1 MNLLS
6 EIFNERGLVL
16 ALMGALGGAVR
27 SAALKTTW
35 REGLRVVFIG
45 GVTAFGFGI
54 LAPFVLKPWLGD
66 LPPDVVGQIGALAA
80 SSFIVG
86 LMGVTIIESL
96 IAGRLLGRRADGE
109 NE

>member
-1 MNLLS
+1 MSLLH

-45 GVTAFGFGI
+45 AVTAFGFGV
-54 LAPFVLKPWLGD
+54 LAPIVLRPWLGD
-66 LPPDVVGQIGALAA
+66 LPDGVAGQIGALAA

-96 IAGRLLGRRADGE
+96 IAGRLLGRRADGDDQ
-109 NE
+109 